1 MNLLMIFLFHQWV
14 ELAEGDMTLHH
25 IRLSKDYNKVLF
37 EDRIVINERIRDIY
51 FDEELN
57 KFVLLLGSSPSIAFL
72 KLK

>member
-1 MNLLMIFLFHQWV
+1 
-14 ELAEGDMTLHH
+14 MTLHH